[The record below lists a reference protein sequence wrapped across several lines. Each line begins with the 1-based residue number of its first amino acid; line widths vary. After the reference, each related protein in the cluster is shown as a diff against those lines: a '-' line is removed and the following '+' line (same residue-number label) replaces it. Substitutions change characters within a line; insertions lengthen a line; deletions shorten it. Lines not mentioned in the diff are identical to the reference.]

1 MVKYANNYL
10 KVIFLNS
17 LLSIIKM
24 KDVLFGIK
32 KYCKSAKSECIEN
45 LPNFFFLK
53 TSFECGF

>member
-45 LPNFFFLK
+45 LPNFFF
-53 TSFECGF
+53 